1 MYFPIDVQPDAKQ
14 KRFESIF
21 NALKANRFWISSDVP
36 KAQVDF
42 ITHELTRFKYGT
54 ARQRDD
60 VSDSLANLIAKLQVP
75 IAVKPKEAPASQ
87 SQIIL
92 AEKQLRDFVYG
103 STKDLS
109 TPEPA
114 WGYRVEELKPETP
127 LTEFEGQP
135 VLLSAEHYL
144 YQTST

>member
-1 MYFPIDVQPDAKQ
+1 MAEQAARTTRTIYIEDSQGARWLDDDIKKALQELGAVTTEVVYFPIDVQPDAKQ

-21 NALKANRFWISSDVP
+21 NALKENRFWISSDVP

-42 ITHELTRFKYGT
+42 IAHELTRFKYGT

-92 AEKQLRDFVYG
+92 AEKQLRDLV
-103 STKDLS
+103 
-109 TPEPA
+109 
-114 WGYRVEELKPETP
+114 
-127 LTEFEGQP
+127 
-135 VLLSAEHYL
+135 
-144 YQTST
+144 